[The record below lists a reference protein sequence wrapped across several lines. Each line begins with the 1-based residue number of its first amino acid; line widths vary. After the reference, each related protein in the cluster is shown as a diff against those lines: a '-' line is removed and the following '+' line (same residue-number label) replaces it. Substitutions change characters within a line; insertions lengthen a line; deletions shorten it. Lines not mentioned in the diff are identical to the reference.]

1 MKKHSLLTYA
11 LLFLTTFSV
20 DRVTKYWATTSLP
33 EPYPV
38 NNYFSFELVY
48 NRGVT
53 WSLFDFTDNTP
64 FLVLTVIIAL
74 IIAGVAFYT
83 YIRWM
88 NHYTV
93 IGEVLV
99 LSGALSNLLDRIT
112 YGGVIDFIHFSINE
126 WSWPI
131 FNLADVW
138 IVSGVLLMLLLNS
151 LNE

>member
-1 MKKHSLLTYA
+1 MKKHSLFTYA

-20 DRVTKYWATTSLP
+20 DRVTKYWATTSLL
-33 EPYPV
+33 ESYPI

-53 WSLFDFTDNTP
+53 WSFFDFTDNTP
-64 FLVLTVIIAL
+64 FLILTVIIAL
-74 IIAGVAFYT
+74 IIAAVTFYT

-112 YGGVIDFIHFSINE
+112 YGGVIDFIYFSING

-138 IVSGVLLMLLLNS
+138 IVSGVLVMLILNS

>member
-1 MKKHSLLTYA
+1 MKKHSLFTYV
-11 LLFLTTFSV
+11 LLFFTTFAV
-20 DRVTKYWATTSLP
+20 DRITKYWATVSLP
-33 EPYPV
+33 ESYPV

-53 WSLFDFTDNTP
+53 WSFLDFTDNTP
-64 FLVLTVIIAL
+64 FLILTGIIAVIIA
-74 IIAGVAFYT
+74 AVAFYT
-83 YIRWM
+83 YIQWM

-99 LSGALSNLLDRIT
+99 ISGALSNLIDRIA
-112 YGGVIDFIHFSINE
+112 YGGVIDFIHFSING

-138 IVSGVLLMLLLNS
+138 IVCGVIIMLILNS